1 MDSKIIRVEITDGGK
16 KKKFVVHLF
25 SAMDGLSFIDTL
37 IATVGDVMALRNGNG
52 KKISIKPLLKD
63 LLPLATYMSDD
74 WQTPIATLSEDTIN
88 NYFENPLAVL
98 ELGKKILDHQMVFM
112 SESETFQRLMDG
124 LKSSFNIQTSDS
136 TTQLE
141 I

>member
-1 MDSKIIRVEITDGGK
+1 MDSKTIKVEIMDGGK

-25 SAMDGLSFIDTL
+25 NALDGLEFIDTL
-37 IATVGDVMALRNGNG
+37 IATVGDVMALRNGVG
-52 KKISIKPLLKD
+52 KKVSIKPLLKD

-74 WQTPIATLSEDTIN
+74 WQTVIAPLSEETIN

-112 SESETFQRLMDG
+112 KESETFQG
-124 LKSSFNIQTSDS
+124 LTNAFKNSFNTPISGS
-136 TTQLE
+136 VTQ
-141 I
+141 

>member
-1 MDSKIIRVEITDGGK
+1 MDSKVLKVEITDGGIK
-16 KKKFVVHLF
+16 KHFAVRLF
-25 SAMDGLSFIDTL
+25 QALEGLTFIDTL
-37 IATVGDVMALRNGNG
+37 IATMGDVMALRNGTS

-98 ELGKKILDHQMVFM
+98 ELGRKILDHQMVFM
-112 SESETFQRLMDG
+112 KESETFQSLTG
-124 LKSSFNIQTSDS
+124 ALKNSFNMPISDS
-136 TTQLE
+136 VTQ
-141 I
+141 

>member
-1 MDSKIIRVEITDGGK
+1 MDSKTIRVEIMDGGK

-25 SAMDGLSFIDTL
+25 NALDGLEFIDTL
-37 IATVGDVMALRNGNG
+37 IATVGDVMALRNGVG
-52 KKISIKPLLKD
+52 KKVSIKPLLKD

-74 WQTPIATLSEDTIN
+74 WQTVIAPLSEETIN

-112 SESETFQRLMDG
+112 KESETFQG
-124 LKSSFNIQTSDS
+124 LTDAFKNSFS
-136 TTQLE
+136 TPISGSVTQ
-141 I
+141 